1 MLVTEVVLPS
11 MACFVFL
18 TLFRNTSYNGFNNN
32 KVLKYDL
39 DESSLIVTHK
49 NGKGNKIYIFIRG
62 NLAWKDRPYFRL
74 SKEQKSGRD

>member
-1 MLVTEVVLPS
+1 MLVTEVVLSS

-49 NGKGNKIYIFIRG
+49 NGKGNKMYI
-62 NLAWKDRPYFRL
+62 
-74 SKEQKSGRD
+74 

>member
-1 MLVTEVVLPS
+1 

-18 TLFRNTSYNGFNNN
+18 MLFRNTSYNGFKI

-49 NGKGNKIYIFIRG
+49 NGKENKIYIFLEGI
-62 NLAWKDRPYFRL
+62 
-74 SKEQKSGRD
+74 